1 MHRLGLAVPST
12 LRGGEHTCVA
22 ANEQIVHWSKCRIDS
37 WQWGRSRRTRRRWQR
52 RSAVWP
58 AQWHPSWHI
67 SWHTSWHTSRM
78 MWMMWMMWMHCSFRN
93 GARLTLQSG
102 PGTRPLMSK
111 RKKVSTQRCQQ
122 INALVLRTCA
132 PQHSLCCRRPHTF
145 NRRLPAAAAAGVINE
160 CRSGWCFRFQAFA
173 LVACF
178 ARKRQVSLGARIGP
192 C

>member
-1 MHRLGLAVPST
+1 MGTRFACGRCARLMARLRVVCARGRRCQERPSNGMHRLGLAVPST

-58 AQWHPSWHI
+58 AQWHTSWHI

-132 PQHSLCCRRPHTF
+132 PQQSLCCRRPPH
-145 NRRLPAAAAAGVINE
+145 V
-160 CRSGWCFRFQAFA
+160 
-173 LVACF
+173 
-178 ARKRQVSLGARIGP
+178 
-192 C
+192 